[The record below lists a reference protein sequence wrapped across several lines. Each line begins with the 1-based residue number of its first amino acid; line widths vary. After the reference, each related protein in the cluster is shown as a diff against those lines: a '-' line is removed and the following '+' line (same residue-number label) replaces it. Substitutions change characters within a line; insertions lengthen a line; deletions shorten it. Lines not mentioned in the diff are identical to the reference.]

1 MRETSGAVR
10 EAAVGASGGDI
21 WTSVKAHLPLGGC
34 RG

>member
-21 WTSVKAHLPLGGC
+21 WTSVKERALAGGR